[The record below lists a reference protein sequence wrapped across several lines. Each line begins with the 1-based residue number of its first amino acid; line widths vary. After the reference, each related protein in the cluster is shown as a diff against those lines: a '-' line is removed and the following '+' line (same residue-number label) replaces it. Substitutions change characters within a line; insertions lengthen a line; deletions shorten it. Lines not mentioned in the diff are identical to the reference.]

1 MKKLKRIANIL
12 CLSGKRYVSDQLAQ
26 QAVALTYYT
35 LFSIVPL
42 AAMLF
47 GIAKGFSLEEQLQD
61 VIYSRFATHKDLV
74 DWVCQFAETT
84 LRQASGGIV
93 AGVGVIALLWTVIW
107 LITNIEKAFNAVW
120 GLPMRRNWWRKF
132 SDYISLMLLTPI
144 FMVLVSTFG
153 VMIRSKLNALGDA
166 LPGFSAG
173 AKMADLAAGIA
184 PVIINC
190 LLLTVIYLF
199 VPNTKVRLKGAIFA
213 GIIAGIAFQL
223 LQDGFLFLQ
232 KSVFAYNRIYGS
244 FAALPLF
251 LVWLNWSWQIVLFGA
266 EISFVWQHVD
276 SGVLGGDEQSRKMS
290 LRLRREHQLAILR
303 MVFLEFNRGNGGMD
317 EYEISKALKLPENI
331 MRIELQEL
339 LDLGV
344 LCRAADVDN
353 GSILLPGVP
362 PEKFTVMDFLR
373 LVNGVGDAETPDFA
387 RFEKIFSQMEQS
399 VIASDKNM
407 NIYKI

>member
-12 CLSGKRYVSDQLAQ
+12 GLSGKRYVGDQLAQ
-26 QAVALTYYT
+26 QAVVLTYYT

-61 VIYSRFATHKDLV
+61 VIYTRFSTHKELLE
-74 DWVCQFAETT
+74 WVCQFAETT

-93 AGVGVIALLWTVIW
+93 AGVGIIALLWTVIW

-153 VMIRSKLNALGDA
+153 VMIRSQINKLGDA
-166 LPGFSAG
+166 LPGLSAG
-173 AKMADLAAGIA
+173 AKMADFAAGIA
-184 PVIINC
+184 PVIINF

-199 VPNTKVRLKGAIFA
+199 VPNTKVRLKGAVFA
-213 GIIAGIAFQL
+213 GIIAGVAFQL
-223 LQDGFLFLQ
+223 LQDGFLLLQ
-232 KSVFAYNRIYGS
+232 KTVFTYNRIYGS

-303 MVFLEFNRGNGGMD
+303 MVFLEFNRGSGGVD
-317 EYEISKALKLPENI
+317 DYEISKALKLPENI
-331 MRIELQEL
+331 MRGEVQEL
-339 LDLGV
+339 LDLGL
-344 LCRAADVDN
+344 LCRAVDVDGRN
-353 GSILLPGVP
+353 IFLPGVP
-362 PEKFTVMDFLR
+362 PDKFTVMDFLR
-373 LVNGVGDAETPDFA
+373 TVNGIGDAETPDFA

-399 VIASDKNM
+399 VIASDKNL